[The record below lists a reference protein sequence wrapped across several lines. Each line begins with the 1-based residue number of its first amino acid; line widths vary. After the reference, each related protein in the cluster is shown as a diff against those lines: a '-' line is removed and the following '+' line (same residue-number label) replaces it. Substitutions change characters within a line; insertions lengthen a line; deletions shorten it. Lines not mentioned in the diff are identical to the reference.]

1 MYLSSETHLPYYTRV
16 SLQSK
21 GVFSVSEELKEGC
34 APSECGT
41 KAACAGCSHNK
52 NGAHTE
58 EAPKPQPKVRK
69 VIGVVSGK
77 GGVGKSLVAGELAV
91 MLSRMGYRVGVLDAD
106 ITGPSI
112 PKMFGVTDKAMGDGE
127 FIYPAETEK
136 GVKIMS
142 INLLLEN
149 DDTPVIWRGPV
160 IAGAVKQFWEEVAW
174 GELDVMVID
183 MPPGTG
189 DVPLTVFQSIPLSG
203 VVVVST
209 PQDLV
214 GMIVR
219 KAVNMASTMNIPVL
233 GLVENMSYAVC
244 PDCGKKIELF
254 GKSRIAQEAAELSLP
269 VLAQL
274 PFDPNAAALC
284 DAGQIE
290 TVDNPL
296 MADAAAAIVGQVQ
309 L

>member
-1 MYLSSETHLPYYTRV
+1 M
-16 SLQSK
+16 
-21 GVFSVSEELKEGC
+21 SEELQSGC

-41 KAACAGCSHNK
+41 KPACAGCSHNHSE
-52 NGAHTE
+52 AQQE
-58 EAPKPQPKVRK
+58 EPAKEPPKVRK

-77 GGVGKSLVAGELAV
+77 GGVGKSLVSGELAV
-91 MLSRMGYRVGVLDAD
+91 MLSRMGYSVGVLDAD

-112 PKMFGVTDKAMGDGE
+112 PKMFGIQDKAMGDGE
-127 FIYPAETEK
+127 KIYPAETEK
-136 GVKIMS
+136 GIKVIS

-149 DDTPVIWRGPV
+149 DDSPVIWRGPV
-160 IAGAVKQFWEEVAW
+160 IAGAVKQFWEDVAW

-189 DVPLTVFQSIPLSG
+189 DVPLTVFQSIPLDG

-219 KAVNMASTMNIPVL
+219 KAVNMAAMMNIPVL
-233 GLVENMSYAVC
+233 GLVENMSYALC
-244 PDCGKKIELF
+244 PDCGKRIELF
-254 GKSRIAQEAAELSLP
+254 GKSRIAEQAAELSLP

-274 PFDPNAAALC
+274 PFDPKAASLC
-284 DAGQIE
+284 DEGLIE

-296 MADAAAAIVGQVQ
+296 MADAAAAVAGQVR

>member
-1 MYLSSETHLPYYTRV
+1 
-16 SLQSK
+16 
-21 GVFSVSEELKEGC
+21 VSEEVKSGC

-41 KAACAGCSHNK
+41 KPACAGCSHNK
-52 NGAHTE
+52 NAQQPAE
-58 EAPKPQPKVRK
+58 EAPKAQPKVRK

-77 GGVGKSLVAGELAV
+77 GGVGKSLVSGELAV

-112 PKMFGVTDKAMGDGE
+112 PKMFGIADKAMGDGE
-127 FIYPAETEK
+127 MIYPCETATGIK
-136 GVKIMS
+136 VMS

-149 DDTPVIWRGPV
+149 DDTPVVWRGPV

-189 DVPLTVFQSIPLSG
+189 DVPLTVFQSIPLDG

-214 GMIVR
+214 SMIVR
-219 KAVNMASTMNIPVL
+219 KAVNMAGMMNIPVL
-233 GLVENMSYAVC
+233 GLVENMSYAIC
-244 PDCGKKIELF
+244 PDCGKKIEIF
-254 GKSRIAQEAAELSLP
+254 GKSRIAKEAADLSLP

-274 PFDPNAAALC
+274 PFDPAAANLC
-284 DAGQIE
+284 DRGMIE
-290 TVDNPL
+290 TVDNPI
-296 MADAAAAIVGQVQ
+296 MADAAAAVAGQVS

>member
-1 MYLSSETHLPYYTRV
+1 M
-16 SLQSK
+16 K
-21 GVFSVSEELKEGC
+21 AGC

-41 KAACAGCSHNK
+41 KPACAGCSHNH
-52 NGAHTE
+52 NNQAA
-58 EAPKPQPKVRK
+58 EAPAERPQPKVRK

-77 GGVGKSLVAGELAV
+77 GGVGKSTVSGTLAV
-91 MLSRMGYRVGVLDAD
+91 MLRRMGYRVGVLDAD
-106 ITGPSI
+106 ITGPSV
-112 PKMFGVTDKAMGDGE
+112 PKMFGVHEKAMGDGE
-127 FIYPAETEK
+127 YIYPAETATGIE
-136 GVKIMS
+136 VMS

-149 DDTPVIWRGPV
+149 DDTPVVWRGPV

-189 DVPLTVFQSIPLSG
+189 DVPLTVFQSIPVDG
-203 VVVVST
+203 VVVVTT

-214 GMIVR
+214 SMIVR
-219 KAVNMASTMNIPVL
+219 KAVNMAGMMNIPVL

-244 PDCGKKIELF
+244 PDCGKKLEIF

-274 PFDPNAAALC
+274 PFDPMTASLC
-284 DAGQIE
+284 DRGMIE
-290 TVDNPL
+290 TAESPL
-296 MADAAAAIVGQVQ
+296 MADAAAALVGQVG